1 MKRLWLSAFFL
12 LILAAGAIAEDK
24 AGYIKLLNSG
34 KMEELKAYLDSWQV
48 KEPQNP
54 ELFIGFF
61 NYYVNLARREN
72 VVFGG
77 QNPPKKGEYLTITDS
92 SSGKEV
98 GYMYGEVYYL
108 PEYSQ
113 KALSIINEGIA
124 LSPDRLDMHFGKT
137 RLLAELHA
145 YEAQKDYIL
154 VVLDR
159 ARENRSVWYWSDGK
173 AFADGEE
180 GFIQAIHDYLSEWF
194 SEADEKKLAYARDVS
209 ARLVEQYPT
218 SVIAC
223 NDSAIAY
230 ARLGDL
236 ENAEKAFLRA
246 YALDGNDY
254 IVISN
259 LAYINEVKGN
269 KEKAIGYYELMLKSG
284 NKQIVDRATKRL
296 VELRR

>member
-1 MKRLWLSAFFL
+1 MKKLLLSTLLLLFL
-12 LILAAGAIAEDK
+12 AGLGMAEDK
-24 AGYIKLLNSG
+24 AGYLKLLNANR
-34 KMEELKAYLDSWQV
+34 MDELKTYLESWQQ

-54 ELFIGFF
+54 EMFIGFF
-61 NYYVNLARREN
+61 NYYINLARQEN

-77 QNPPKKGEYLTITDS
+77 QNPPKSGDYLAITDS
-92 SSGKEV
+92 SSGKQL
-98 GYMYGEVYYL
+98 GYMYGEVSYL

-113 KALSIINEGIA
+113 KALSIINEGLA

-145 YEAQKDYIL
+145 YEAQRDYIL
-154 VVLDR
+154 AVLDL
-159 ARENRSVWYWSDGK
+159 ARDRKGPWYWSDGK
-173 AFADGEE
+173 VFEDGNE
-180 GFIQAIHDYLSEWF
+180 GFIGSIHSYVTEWF
-194 SEADEKKLAYARDVS
+194 SDADEKKLAYARDVS
-209 ARLVEQYPT
+209 ARLLELYPE

-236 ENAEKAFLRA
+236 DNAERAFLQA

-259 LAYINEVKGN
+259 LAYISEVKGN

-284 NKQIVDRATKRL
+284 NRQIVDRAKKRL
-296 VELRR
+296 AELRK